1 MGETTYT
8 LRDARADD
16 IAAVTAIYARAVLT
30 GTASYE
36 IEPPDAAEMM
46 RRFTALSGDG
56 FPYIVAEG
64 SGSVLGYAYAGPFR
78 TRPAYRY
85 LVEDSVY
92 IAADARGRG
101 LGRALLD
108 RLVTL
113 SEARGFRQM
122 VAVIGDAAV
131 NEASVRLHAACGFR
145 VIGRIEDSGFKH
157 GRWLD
162 TLLMQRALGA
172 GAGELP

>member
-1 MGETTYT
+1 MTEAAFT
-8 LRDARADD
+8 LRDATADD
-16 IAAVTAIYARAVLT
+16 IAAVTAIYADAVLT

-36 IEPPDAAEMM
+36 IEPPDTAEAH
-46 RRFTALSGDG
+46 RFTALAGGG
-56 FPYIVAEG
+56 FPCIVAEG
-64 SGSVLGYAYAGPFR
+64 PGGVLGYAYVGPFR

-108 RLVTL
+108 RLVAL

-145 VIGRIEDSGFKH
+145 TIGRIEGSGFKH

-162 TLLMQRALGA
+162 TLIMQRALGA
-172 GAGELP
+172 GAEELP